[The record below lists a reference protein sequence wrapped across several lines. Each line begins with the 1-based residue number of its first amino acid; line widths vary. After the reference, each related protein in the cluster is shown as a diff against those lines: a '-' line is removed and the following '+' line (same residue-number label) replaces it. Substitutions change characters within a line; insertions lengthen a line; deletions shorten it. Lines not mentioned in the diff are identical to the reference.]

1 MHNAPSVVYPVGR
14 SAWMGHAL
22 VVLGLL
28 TLVTAL
34 VAAFTMEAARQT
46 WFAPLLVLWLG
57 WCAWAW
63 RQWRR
68 SPAGWLRWQADGRA
82 QPDAVAGL
90 WCWQHDRAAAGI
102 ELLLESA
109 DTAAPAAL
117 PTMSFGN
124 WGVDPL
130 LLAEGIKPGDDFNAY
145 VNKRWIDATPLPADF
160 SRIGAFVLLGEKST
174 YDVKAL
180 MDELVAKDA
189 ASLSGDERRI
199 LDTYRTYL
207 DTSAIEAA
215 GLAPAQPWLAPP
227 AWPCWAPTPA
237 PTSAGRFS
245 KSTAGVC

>member
-46 WFAPLLVLWLG
+46 WFAPLFVLWLG

-102 ELLLESA
+102 ELRSVEPVLDLQARWLLRLGGAATVPRWVCLEATGDPSSWPA
-109 DTAAPAAL
+109 MRRALTAA
-117 PTMSFGN
+117 
-124 WGVDPL
+124 
-130 LLAEGIKPGDDFNAY
+130 
-145 VNKRWIDATPLPADF
+145 R
-160 SRIGAFVLLGEKST
+160 RLG
-174 YDVKAL
+174 
-180 MDELVAKDA
+180 
-189 ASLSGDERRI
+189 
-199 LDTYRTYL
+199 
-207 DTSAIEAA
+207 
-215 GLAPAQPWLAPP
+215 
-227 AWPCWAPTPA
+227 
-237 PTSAGRFS
+237 
-245 KSTAGVC
+245 